1 MIQNIAL
8 SDDMAECL
16 VDHVMR
22 ISDNNVAT
30 AMARV
35 QVILP
40 TRRACLAVKNAFLRR
55 SLSHTFLL
63 PQLIPLYELNA
74 LNPDIPPAMP
84 PLKRT
89 LLLSRLCAQKPNIDT
104 PEQALKVAISLG
116 ELLDEFYQFET
127 DTSCLQEL
135 VNNPNFAEHWNE
147 TITFLDIITQAW
159 PRILQEQGVIDMAD
173 RRIRLIDSYIHDLSL
188 KRESCVV
195 VAGLDGG
202 LPVVRRL
209 LRTVDSLPKG
219 YIFIQGVDPALS
231 DDDVRHLPAYH
242 YQADLHRILSAL
254 NKTSSDIHVPP
265 CTERER
271 LIQTAFKPENRTEEW
286 RQATLNKSALERVMR
301 IDCDTAAEEALTIAL
316 LLREVLETPDKTAVL
331 VTPDRNLSRRV
342 IVEMQRWGIQ
352 LDDSAGVPATKTEIG
367 TFLRLINAVGLS
379 GGCAA
384 DVLALLKHPLAADGK
399 SPTDFRREVRR
410 SELNARYKKEKYNI
424 ELKVKLEPFI
434 ELFSSTELIPF
445 QTILQ
450 AHLSV
455 AEALATSADKSG
467 AARLWSDDA
476 GQAVFELCSDLMA
489 LSESMVPI
497 EAVFYPKML
506 DLFLEKIMVRPT
518 YGMHPRLD
526 ILGPIESRFHHA
538 DVCIIGGLNEG
549 VFPPIPETGP
559 WLNRPMRQVLGLPA
573 PENKIGALAMD
584 FAHCF
589 CGRQVFLTR
598 TRKDSGS
605 ETIPSRF
612 LSRLEATV
620 QGSGLTF
627 PVREA
632 DWARQLDTPQ
642 TAETVVRPTP
652 CPPVSARPQGL
663 AATRIE
669 MWMRNPYAI
678 YARYILRLSPLEP
691 LEGRPAQQLY
701 GIGVHQ
707 ALEQFIR
714 ESPTNQNRER
724 LIQLARQAF
733 TTCGLTETEQI
744 FYLPRFAGIADFIME
759 QQAAAESTLRQSWPE
774 EKGQI
779 TLDVDGKPFTLSG
792 TADRIDLMT
801 DAAGHLCTRIID
813 YKTGTVPA
821 GTEVLAGFAPQLPL
835 EALILSMNGF
845 PGVQVAPLG
854 ALAFWKLAAKKSDCK
869 VVDVLQN
876 KNAPDADTLLALARD
891 GLINLVRVF
900 NRPETPYEVCPVAG
914 KEPTYNDYA
923 YLSRSAEW
931 QHGDG
936 EET

>member
-1 MIQNIAL
+1 MIRNITL

-16 VDHVMR
+16 VDHVMH
-22 ISDNNVAT
+22 ISDNGSAEK
-30 AMARV
+30 MARI

-40 TRRACLAVKNAFLRR
+40 TRRACLSVKNAFLRR
-55 SLSHTFLL
+55 SLTHTFLL

-74 LNPDIPPAMP
+74 LNPDVPPAMP

-89 LLLSRLCAQKPNIDT
+89 LLLSRLCAQKPNINT
-104 PEQALKVAISLG
+104 PEQALKVAMGLG
-116 ELLDEFYQFET
+116 DLLDEFYQFET
-127 DTSCLQEL
+127 DTSCLKDL

-147 TITFLDIITQAW
+147 TITFLDIITQSW
-159 PRILQEQGVIDMAD
+159 PRILQEQGMIDMAD

-188 KRESCVV
+188 KRESCVL

-209 LRTVDSLPKG
+209 LRTVDTLPNG
-219 YIFIQGVDPALS
+219 CIFVQGVDFSLS
-231 DDDVRHLPAYH
+231 DADVRHLPPHH
-242 YQADLHRILSAL
+242 YQADLQRILSAL
-254 NKTSSDIHVPP
+254 DQTRSDIKKVP
-265 CTERER
+265 CTDREYM
-271 LIQTAFKPENRTEEW
+271 IQTAFKPENRTEEW
-286 RQATLNKSALERVMR
+286 RQARLNKSALNQITR

-316 LLREVLETPDKTAVL
+316 LMRGVLETPDKTAVL

-379 GGCAA
+379 GGKAN

-399 SPTDFRREVRR
+399 NPTEFRHAVHR
-410 SELNARYKKEKYNI
+410 SELNARHEKQKYNI
-424 ELKVKLEPFI
+424 DLKTNLEPFK
-434 ELFSSTELIPF
+434 ELFTSTELIPF

-489 LSESMVPI
+489 QSEFMDPI
-497 EAVFYPKML
+497 EAAFYPKML
-506 DLFLEKIMVRPT
+506 DLFLEKITVRPT

-526 ILGPIESRFHHA
+526 ILGPIEARFHHA

-573 PENKIGALAMD
+573 PESKIGALAMD

-589 CGRQVFLTR
+589 CGQQVFLTR
-598 TRKDSGS
+598 TRKDGGS

-612 LSRLEATV
+612 LARLEATV

-627 PVREA
+627 PIREA

-642 TAETVVRPTP
+642 TMEKVVRPAP
-652 CPPVSARPQGL
+652 CPPVSARPQEL
-663 AATRIE
+663 AVTRIE

-678 YARYILRLSPLEP
+678 YAQYILRLSPLEP
-691 LEGRPAQQLY
+691 LEGRPAQQKH
-701 GIGVHQ
+701 GIGVHE
-707 ALEQFIR
+707 ALKQFIH
-714 ESPTNQNRER
+714 ESPTNQNREH
-724 LIQLARQAF
+724 LMQLARQAF

-744 FYLPRFAGIADFIME
+744 FYLPRFTGIADFIME
-759 QQAAAESTLRQSWPE
+759 QQATETTLRQSWTE
-774 EKGQI
+774 KKGQI
-779 TLDVDGKPFTLSG
+779 TLEVDGKPFTLSG

-801 DAAGHLCTRIID
+801 DPTGHLCTRIID
-813 YKTGTVPA
+813 YKTGTVPT

-835 EALILSMNGF
+835 EALILSLGGF
-845 PGVQVAPLG
+845 SDVPVAPL
-854 ALAFWKLAAKKSDCK
+854 ASLSFWKLAAKKQDCK
-869 VVDVLQN
+869 IVDVLKN
-876 KNAPDADTLLALARD
+876 KNAPEADTLLMAARD

-900 NRPETPYEVCPVAG
+900 NRPDTPYEVCPVAG
-914 KEPTYNDYA
+914 KEPTYNEYA
-923 YLSRSAEW
+923 YLSRAAEW
-931 QHGDG
+931 QHGNGD
-936 EET
+936 ET